1 MNKGFQKKLHFCAT
15 KMARRKGFE
24 PPVFGIGIRC
34 IIQLC
39 YRRTVISE
47 VSESRHFLSDLRFTR
62 RFSRY
67 MPQALP
73 ESL

>member
-47 VSESRHFLSDLRFTR
+47 VSDLRFIR